1 MKKYAK
7 PELEKIEPAFGS
19 SFSYRTYDKN
29 QQNRKHT
36 FWHYHPEIEMVY
48 VNKGSGKRQIGSH
61 ISYYRDGDL
70 MLIGSNLPHCGFT
83 DGLSEN
89 EIETVIQIKPDFLG
103 ISFFEIPEMKNI
115 RSLFQLAK
123 MGIVYKGESKK
134 IIGEKM
140 EFLKEQDPYQRLLGL
155 LEILQLLESS
165 KEYSVLNAEGFI
177 LETELQDN
185 QRVNQIFNF
194 VKVEFKRS
202 ISLKEVAGLVSMTVP
217 AFCRYFKKISG
228 KTFTQFVNEYRLVH
242 AAKLLHERQI
252 SITEVC
258 FESGFNN
265 FSHFNKQF
273 KKFTGKSPSRYRNE
287 LKVVLT

>member
-1 MKKYAK
+1 MNINVK

-19 SFSYRTYDKN
+19 SILYRTYNKN
-29 QQNRKHT
+29 HQNRKHT
-36 FWHYHPEIEMVY
+36 FWHYHPEIELVY
-48 VNKGSGKRQIGSH
+48 VNRGSGKRQIGSH

-83 DGLSEN
+83 DGLTGNEN
-89 EIETVIQIKPDFLG
+89 ETVIQMKPDFLG
-103 ISFFEIPEMKNI
+103 NSFFELPEMKKI
-115 RSLFQLAK
+115 KALFEKAT
-123 MGIVYKGESKK
+123 MGIVYYGESKK
-134 IIGEKM
+134 DIGEKM
-140 EFLKEQDPYQRLLGL
+140 ESLENKPPFQRLLGL
-155 LEILQLLESS
+155 LEILHLMENST
-165 KEYSVLNAEGFI
+165 EYSVLNAKGFL

-185 QRVNQIFNF
+185 HRINNIFNF
-194 VKVEFKRS
+194 VKEEFQRP
-202 ISLKEVAGLVSMTVP
+202 ISLEEVAGKVSMTVP
-217 AFCRYFKKISG
+217 AFCRYFKKITE

-242 AAKLLHERQI
+242 AAKLLHEKQV

-273 KKFTGKSPSRYRNE
+273 KKFTGKSPSHYRNE

>member
-1 MKKYAK
+1 MNINVK

-19 SFSYRTYDKN
+19 SILYRTYNKHH
-29 QQNRKHT
+29 QNRKHT
-36 FWHYHPEIEMVY
+36 FWHYHPEIELVY
-48 VNKGSGKRQIGSH
+48 VNKGAGKRQIGSH

-83 DGLSEN
+83 DGLTGNEN
-89 EIETVIQIKPDFLG
+89 ETVIQMKPDFLG
-103 ISFFEIPEMKNI
+103 GSFFELPETKNI
-115 RSLFQLAK
+115 KALFEKAT
-123 MGIVYKGESKK
+123 MGIVYSGQSKK
-134 IIGEKM
+134 NIGEKM
-140 EFLKEQDPYQRLLGL
+140 EALEDKPPFQRLLGL
-155 LEILQLLESS
+155 LEILHLMEKST
-165 KEYSVLNAEGFI
+165 EYSVLNAKGFL

-185 QRVNQIFNF
+185 HRINNIFNF
-194 VKVEFKRS
+194 VKEEFQRS
-202 ISLKEVAGLVSMTVP
+202 IGLEEVAGKVSMTVP
-217 AFCRYFKKISG
+217 AFCRYFKKITG

-242 AAKLLHERQI
+242 AAKLLHEKQV

-273 KKFTGKSPSRYRNE
+273 KKFTGKSPSHYRNE

>member
-1 MKKYAK
+1 MNINVK

-19 SFSYRTYDKN
+19 SILYRTYNKHH
-29 QQNRKHT
+29 QNRKHT
-36 FWHYHPEIEMVY
+36 FWHYHPEIELVY
-48 VNKGSGKRQIGSH
+48 VNKGAGKRQIGSH

-83 DGLSEN
+83 DGLTGNEN
-89 EIETVIQIKPDFLG
+89 ETVIQMKPDFLG
-103 ISFFEIPEMKNI
+103 GSFFELPETKNI
-115 RSLFQLAK
+115 KALFEKAT
-123 MGIVYKGESKK
+123 MGIVYNGRSKK
-134 IIGEKM
+134 DIGGKM
-140 EFLKEQDPYQRLLGL
+140 EALEDKPPFQRLLGL
-155 LEILQLLESS
+155 LEILHLMEKST
-165 KEYSVLNAEGFI
+165 EYSVLNAKGFL

-185 QRVNQIFNF
+185 HRINNIFNF
-194 VKVEFKRS
+194 VKEEFQRS
-202 ISLKEVAGLVSMTVP
+202 IGLEEVAGKVSMTVP
-217 AFCRYFKKISG
+217 AFCRYFKKITG

-242 AAKLLHERQI
+242 AAKLLHEKQV

-273 KKFTGKSPSRYRNE
+273 KKFTGKSPSHYRNE

>member
-1 MKKYAK
+1 MNINVK

-19 SFSYRTYDKN
+19 SILYRNYNKN
-29 QQNRKHT
+29 HQNRKHT
-36 FWHYHPEIEMVY
+36 FWHYHPEIELVY

-83 DGLSEN
+83 DGLTGNEN
-89 EIETVIQIKPDFLG
+89 ETVIQMKPDFLG
-103 ISFFEIPEMKNI
+103 NSFFELPEMKKI
-115 RSLFQLAK
+115 KALFEKAT
-123 MGIVYKGESKK
+123 MGIVYNGQSKK
-134 IIGEKM
+134 DIGEKM
-140 EFLKEQDPYQRLLGL
+140 ESLENKPPFQRLLGL
-155 LEILQLLESS
+155 LEILHLMETST
-165 KEYSVLNAEGFI
+165 EYSVLNAKGFL

-185 QRVNQIFNF
+185 HRINNIFNF
-194 VKVEFKRS
+194 VKEEFQRP
-202 ISLKEVAGLVSMTVP
+202 ISLEEVAGKVSMTVP
-217 AFCRYFKKISG
+217 AFCRYFKKITE

-242 AAKLLHERQI
+242 AAKLLHEKQV

-273 KKFTGKSPSRYRNE
+273 KKFTGKSPSHYRNE